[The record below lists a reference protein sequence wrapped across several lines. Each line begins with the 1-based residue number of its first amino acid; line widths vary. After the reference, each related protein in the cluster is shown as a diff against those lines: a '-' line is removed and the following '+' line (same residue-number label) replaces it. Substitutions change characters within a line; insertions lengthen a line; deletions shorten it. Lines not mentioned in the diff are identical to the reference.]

1 MFTISCSKIYD
12 YQDVPALYVE
22 TETIFHNLNAAWI
35 NSMICV
41 IIASASG
48 CYSTQIWNEIVQK
61 NAQDPLISS
70 FIHRKNCQ
78 VQQTRTTHILHL
90 HATDL

>member
-22 TETIFHNLNAAWI
+22 TETIFHNLNAELFDDL
-35 NSMICV
+35 CV

-61 NAQDPLISS
+61 NA
-70 FIHRKNCQ
+70 
-78 VQQTRTTHILHL
+78 
-90 HATDL
+90 